1 MGAVHFALCPLVC
14 GATLLLFD
22 AVTVTV
28 GVTVVTTGL
37 AATLTT
43 VCGTAVRPMGAITA
57 VAIVVVGTTEL
68 ATELTTVFVT
78 A

>member
-1 MGAVHFALCPLVC
+1 MGAVHFALCPPAC

-43 VCGTAVRPMGAITA
+43 VCGTAVRPMGAIT
-57 VAIVVVGTTEL
+57 IVVVGTTEL